1 MYLFCLIISCKIQSM
16 GLKRYK
22 GSVYACGT
30 VQKDADHILGNLIN
44 IRIKGIANL
53 LKSYIIWL
61 LIGRQRYETCD
72 KNKLKNKRRC
82 ML

>member
-1 MYLFCLIISCKIQSM
+1 MYPFCLITSCKIQAM

-22 GSVYACGT
+22 GSVYAFGT

-61 LIGRQRYETCD
+61 LIGWPRYEICD
-72 KNKLKNKRRC
+72 KNKLKNKG
-82 ML
+82 

>member
-1 MYLFCLIISCKIQSM
+1 MYLFCLITSCKIQSM

-22 GSVYACGT
+22 DSVYACGT
-30 VQKDADHILGNLIN
+30 VQKDTDHILSNLIN

-72 KNKLKNKRRC
+72 KNKLKNKR
-82 ML
+82 

>member
-1 MYLFCLIISCKIQSM
+1 MYPFCLITSCKIQSM

-30 VQKDADHILGNLIN
+30 VQKDADHILSNLIYM
-44 IRIKGIANL
+44 RIKEIANL

-72 KNKLKNKRRC
+72 KNKLKNKR
-82 ML
+82 

>member
-1 MYLFCLIISCKIQSM
+1 MYPFCLITSCKIQSM
-16 GLKRYK
+16 RLKWYK

-30 VQKDADHILGNLIN
+30 VRKNADHILGNLIN

-72 KNKLKNKRRC
+72 KNKFKNE
-82 ML
+82 LNTIQ

>member
-1 MYLFCLIISCKIQSM
+1 MYLFYLTTSCKIQSM

-22 GSVYACGT
+22 GRVYACGT

-72 KNKLKNKRRC
+72 KNKLKNKR
-82 ML
+82 

>member
-1 MYLFCLIISCKIQSM
+1 MYPFCLITSCKIQSM
-16 GLKRYK
+16 GLKWYK

-30 VQKDADHILGNLIN
+30 VRKNADHILGNLIN

-72 KNKLKNKRRC
+72 KNKLKNKR
-82 ML
+82 

>member
-16 GLKRYK
+16 RLKWYK
-22 GSVYACGT
+22 GKVYACGT
-30 VQKDADHILGNLIN
+30 VRKNADHILGNLIN

-72 KNKLKNKRRC
+72 KNKLKNKR
-82 ML
+82 